1 VVTPDRVLER
11 RGNRARFASPTEA
24 LTRRGDV
31 RITCAGQAALSGLAL
46 EVLVAVDRTV
56 ADWARALG
64 ATEHRYPS
72 LIDVAVLERAGQV
85 ESFPQHLTLVV
96 PAAPGVIS
104 SGTPSPVIPNGA
116 PQARSRG
123 IVDLP
128 VEGPLAREGGD
139 SSTAEPD
146 GSFAR
151 NDNPLARDDRD
162 SSSAH
167 SVGTRAPSAASLG
180 MTPGASGAIT
190 ALAPAVC
197 YHAYPE
203 WEGKTL
209 GSEPTLLT
217 AVGRC
222 YRYEGGNHIPLE
234 RLWDFTMREI
244 IVLGT
249 REQVEAQRQALVR
262 QVGELVARLQL
273 DAVIE
278 PASDPFFTSGD
289 EGKRLMQQAGALK
302 HELLLTVDA
311 GGRAIAAASFNHHH
325 DYFGTRFDIALADG
339 NPAHSGCIAFG
350 LERWVLALLAQH
362 GVDAEQWPDA
372 ARAWLAA
379 ARHHRE
385 SDGARA

>member
-1 VVTPDRVLER
+1 MISM
-11 RGNRARFASPTEA
+11 AA
-24 LTRRGDV
+24 
-31 RITCAGQAALSGLAL
+31 AG
-46 EVLVAVDRTV
+46 
-56 ADWARALG
+56 
-64 ATEHRYPS
+64 
-72 LIDVAVLERAGQV
+72 
-85 ESFPQHLTLVV
+85 
-96 PAAPGVIS
+96 
-104 SGTPSPVIPNGA
+104 
-116 PQARSRG
+116 
-123 IVDLP
+123 LP
-128 VEGPLAREGGD
+128 VCAPRQRGERVKECGANPCD
-139 SSTAEPD
+139 HVT
-146 GSFAR
+146 GSVQPPFHS
-151 NDNPLARDDRD
+151 N
-162 SSSAH
+162 SSAH

-217 AVGRC
+217 AGGRC

-339 NPAHSGCIAFG
+339 TPAHSGCIAFG